1 LGNLSS
7 STSDLLLAH
16 LPAASWFGDF
26 LALLFPDNSAAVEY
40 GIRRTILL
48 EARSLRVLNYQIS
61 KRQNQVR
68 RKCAGQTQVFCDFDG
83 TITQVDAT
91 DAVLEAFALPAWRE
105 WEQRWVDGEITSQEC
120 LSRQVELIRADHE
133 TVVRFAADLPID
145 EGILA
150 LNRRCLEQH
159 IPLTIVSDGLDLV
172 VEAVLRRHDLLHIP
186 VFSNHIR
193 WDEKGI
199 PSLSFPFSM
208 QQCESGA
215 GTCKCSLTLT
225 PDGSSPRTIYIGDG
239 QSDQC
244 VAAKM
249 KTLFAKGKLR
259 KWCETQGITHFP
271 FETLND
277 VAGLILSMEERV
289 R

>member
-1 LGNLSS
+1 M
-7 STSDLLLAH
+7 
-16 LPAASWFGDF
+16 
-26 LALLFPDNSAAVEY
+26 
-40 GIRRTILL
+40 
-48 EARSLRVLNYQIS
+48 LNYQIS
-61 KRQNQVR
+61 KRQNQVL
-68 RKCAGQTQVFCDFDG
+68 RKCVGQTQVFCDFDG

-91 DAVLEAFALPAWRE
+91 DAVLETFALPAWRE

-159 IPLTIVSDGLDLV
+159 IPLTILSDGLDLV

-215 GTCKCSLTLT
+215 GTCKCSLAQ
-225 PDGSSPRTIYIGDG
+225 SSDPSFFRTVYIGDG
-239 QSDQC
+239 RSDQC
-244 VAAKM
+244 VSGKM
-249 KTLFAKGKLR
+249 QTLFAKGSLR
-259 KWCETQGITHFP
+259 NWCEAQKITYFP
-271 FETLND
+271 FETLTD
-277 VAGLILSMEERV
+277 VTERIFATKGQV
-289 R
+289 L